1 MKTPDSQVESDLGVR
16 GAARVA
22 LFRMGER
29 LDDDG
34 ATAPGDEPLRTI
46 AFACALLSLIILAGA
61 TLAGGLAYPGYDPL
75 RQYISELGA
84 TGANTGP
91 AVSLAFKV
99 SGALLAAFWL
109 MCAGLFPKSP
119 PLLVG
124 FGLSALNGL
133 GLFFGG
139 VFRCD
144 FQCSLAAP
152 SKAAVLHE
160 LLGGLGYLAGI
171 AGVFV
176 LGVAMRSR
184 PAGRGLSNV
193 ALGCGVPAA
202 LAFGLLQPT
211 FEFDGAAQRVLELAL
226 AVWTVA
232 VALSVRRPA
241 GGFLPTASA
250 PPGTH
255 AP

>member
-1 MKTPDSQVESDLGVR
+1 M
-16 GAARVA
+16 
-22 LFRMGER
+22 
-29 LDDDG
+29 
-34 ATAPGDEPLRTI
+34 RTI
-46 AFACALLSLIILAGA
+46 AFACAILSLLILAGA
-61 TLAGGLAYPGYDPL
+61 AIAGGLAYPGYDHL

-84 TGANTGP
+84 TGADTGQV
-91 AVSLAFKV
+91 VSLAFMA

-119 PLLVG
+119 PLFVG

-144 FQCSLAAP
+144 FRCSMESP
-152 SKAAVLHE
+152 SKAAMLHE

-171 AGVFV
+171 VGVLV
-176 LGVAMRSR
+176 IGLAIRSR

-193 ALGCGVPAA
+193 ALLCGVPAA
-202 LAFGLLQPT
+202 MALWLIDPA
-211 FEFDGAAQRVLELAL
+211 FEFYGAAQRVLEVAL

-241 GGFLPTASA
+241 AAVG
-250 PPGTH
+250 
-255 AP
+255 